1 MSLMS
6 AMNASISGLRTM
18 QMGIDAVGQNVA
30 NADSVGYTRRRLST
44 VQAVAGDQTTG
55 VRANALQRT
64 LDVIL
69 QRQLRLETGGAA
81 YTGVKSNTHAALDRL
96 FGSPGGVGSLDT
108 VMNGLRNSLQQLAT
122 DPASYST
129 RSGAL
134 QAARTLAGQLNATS
148 QGIQTLR
155 RDAEAGIASGVSEVN
170 RLLGELGQINAKVA
184 ASGQDTPSA
193 ALLDERDRIIND
205 LSHFMDIRVTERE
218 RGTVTVFTTAG
229 LQLFDGTA
237 PVKLTFDQ
245 RSAISPA
252 SVWDPVDAN
261 RGVGTIRAVDS
272 SGGSVDVIASKLI
285 RSGEIAAYIDLRDD
299 VLVEAQRQVDEL
311 AANLAQS
318 LSDREIA
325 GTAATA
331 GAATGFD
338 IDIAGMQPGNVV
350 TLDAVLM
357 PAGTTRRFSFVRV
370 DDPSQLPLPATATAD
385 PSDTVVGINFTGG
398 TASVATQIQAALGA
412 GYAVSNPAGTTL
424 RILDD
429 GAAGTTNVTGLRA
442 NATVTTTASGNPALA
457 LFVDGGFANTPFS
470 GAFIGGSRLTGF
482 SQRIAVNPDLVANP
496 AGLVVYQGAPIPTP
510 QGDATR
516 PTFLLDRL
524 TASQRLLSPQTG
536 IGGAQA
542 AYSGSIIDMANRI
555 IETQGANAQSA
566 ARLDEGQKVVLST
579 VEGRFAETAG
589 VNVDEEMAQL
599 IRLQTAYAANARI
612 ITAAKELMD
621 VLLRV

>member
-6 AMNASISGLRTM
+6 AMNASISGLRAM

-44 VQAVAGDQTTG
+44 MQAVAGDQTTG
-55 VRANALQRT
+55 VRATALERT

-81 YTGVKSNTHAALDRL
+81 YTGAKNTTHASLDRL

-108 VMNGLRNSLQQLAT
+108 VMNGLRNALQQLAT

-129 RSGAL
+129 RTGAL
-134 QAARTLAGQLNATS
+134 QAARTLSGQINATS
-148 QGIQTLR
+148 QGIQSLR
-155 RDAEAGIASGVSEVN
+155 RDAEAGIASGVAEVN
-170 RLLGELGQINAKVA
+170 RLLGELGKINVKVA
-184 ASGQDTPSA
+184 ASGTDSA
-193 ALLDERDRIIND
+193 SPALLDERDRIIND
-205 LSHFMDIRVTERE
+205 LSRFMDIRVTEKE
-218 RGTVTVFTTAG
+218 RGTVTIFTTAG

-261 RGVGTIRAVDS
+261 RGVGTIKAVDS
-272 SGGSVDVIASKLI
+272 SGGSVDIIASKLI

-299 VLVEAQRQVDEL
+299 VLVEAQRQMDEL
-311 AANLAQS
+311 AANLAQA

-325 GTAATA
+325 GTPATA

-338 IDIAGMQPGNVV
+338 IDIAGMQAGNVV
-350 TLDAVLM
+350 TLDAVLT

-370 DDPSQLPLPATATAD
+370 EDPSQLPLPATATAD
-385 PSDTVVGINFTGG
+385 PTDTVFGISFAGG
-398 TASVATQIQAALGA
+398 AASVATQIQAALGA

-442 NATVTTTASGNPALA
+442 NATVTTTTSGNPALP
-457 LFVDGGFANTPFS
+457 LFVDGGFSNTAYS
-470 GAFIGGSRLTGF
+470 GAFAGGSRLTGF
-482 SQRIAVNPDLVANP
+482 SQRITVNPDLVANP
-496 AGLVVYQGAPIPTP
+496 SGLVVYQGAPTPTP

-524 TASQRLLSPQTG
+524 TGAQRLFSPQSG
-536 IGGAQA
+536 IGGAQSP
-542 AYSGSIIDMANRI
+542 YGGTVLDFANRI

-566 ARLDEGQKVVLST
+566 SRLDEGQKVVLST

-599 IRLQTAYAANARI
+599 IKLQTAYAANARI